1 MKCRQRLDL
10 RRVLSF
16 RRINK
21 KGGELFNQ
29 EIQKITA
36 SNLKKL
42 NMARKKHLEEIY
54 RIRIDRKRKA
64 VIGKNQ
70 L

>member
-21 KGGELFNQ
+21 KGGEFFNQ

-42 NMARKKHLEEIY
+42 NMARKKHLEEIIEY
-54 RIRIDRKRKA
+54 ELIEKER
-64 VIGKNQ
+64 Q
-70 L
+70 

>member
-10 RRVLSF
+10 KRVLSF

-42 NMARKKHLEEIY
+42 NMARKKHLEEIIEY
-54 RIRIDRKRKA
+54 ELIEKER
-64 VIGKNQ
+64 Q
-70 L
+70 

>member
-1 MKCRQRLDL
+1 MKCRQKLDL

-21 KGGELFNQ
+21 RGEFFNQ

-42 NMARKKHLEEIY
+42 NMARKKHLEEIIEY
-54 RIRIDRKRKA
+54 ELIEKER
-64 VIGKNQ
+64 Q
-70 L
+70 

>member
-10 RRVLSF
+10 RRVLSL

-21 KGGELFNQ
+21 KRGGEFFNQ

-36 SNLKKL
+36 LNLKKL
-42 NMARKKHLEEIY
+42 NIVRKKHIEEIIEY
-54 RIRIDRKRKA
+54 GLIEKER
-64 VIGKNQ
+64 
-70 L
+70 

>member
-21 KGGELFNQ
+21 EGGELFNQ

-42 NMARKKHLEEIY
+42 NMARKKHLEEIIEY
-54 RIRIDRKRKA
+54 ELIEKER
-64 VIGKNQ
+64 Q
-70 L
+70 

>member
-21 KGGELFNQ
+21 RGEFFNQ

-36 SNLKKL
+36 LNLKKL
-42 NMARKKHLEEIY
+42 NMARKKHLEEIIEY
-54 RIRIDRKRKA
+54 ELIEKER
-64 VIGKNQ
+64 Q
-70 L
+70 

>member
-21 KGGELFNQ
+21 RGEFFNQ

-42 NMARKKHLEEIY
+42 NMARKKHLEEIIEY
-54 RIRIDRKRKA
+54 GLIEKERR
-64 VIGKNQ
+64 
-70 L
+70 

>member
-10 RRVLSF
+10 KRVLSF

-21 KGGELFNQ
+21 KGGEFFNQ

-42 NMARKKHLEEIY
+42 NMARKKHLEEIIEY
-54 RIRIDRKRKA
+54 ELIEKER
-64 VIGKNQ
+64 Q
-70 L
+70 

>member
-10 RRVLSF
+10 RRVSSF

-21 KGGELFNQ
+21 RGEFFNQ

-36 SNLKKL
+36 LNLKKL
-42 NMARKKHLEEIY
+42 NIVRKKHIEEIIEY
-54 RIRIDRKRKA
+54 ELIEKER
-64 VIGKNQ
+64 Q
-70 L
+70 

>member
-21 KGGELFNQ
+21 KRGGELFNQ

-42 NMARKKHLEEIY
+42 NMARKKHLEEIIEY
-54 RIRIDRKRKA
+54 ELIEKER
-64 VIGKNQ
+64 Q
-70 L
+70 

>member
-1 MKCRQRLDL
+1 MKCRQRLEL
-10 RRVLSF
+10 GRGLGF

-21 KGGELFNQ
+21 RGELFNQ

-42 NMARKKHLEEIY
+42 NIVRKKHIEEIIEY
-54 RIRIDRKRKA
+54 GLIEKER
-64 VIGKNQ
+64 Q
-70 L
+70 

>member
-21 KGGELFNQ
+21 RGEFFNQ

-36 SNLKKL
+36 LNLKKL
-42 NMARKKHLEEIY
+42 NIVRKKHIEEIIEY
-54 RIRIDRKRKA
+54 ELIEKER
-64 VIGKNQ
+64 Q
-70 L
+70 

>member
-1 MKCRQRLDL
+1 MKCRQKLDL
-10 RRVLSF
+10 GRALSF

-42 NMARKKHLEEIY
+42 NMARKKHLEEIIEY
-54 RIRIDRKRKA
+54 ELIEKER
-64 VIGKNQ
+64 Q
-70 L
+70 

>member
-10 RRVLSF
+10 RRILSF
-16 RRINK
+16 CRINK

-42 NMARKKHLEEIY
+42 NMARKKHLEKIIEYELIEKE
-54 RIRIDRKRKA
+54 R
-64 VIGKNQ
+64 
-70 L
+70 

>member
-1 MKCRQRLDL
+1 MKRRQRLDL

-21 KGGELFNQ
+21 KGGELFKQ

-42 NMARKKHLEEIY
+42 NMARKKHLEEIIEY
-54 RIRIDRKRKA
+54 ELIEKER
-64 VIGKNQ
+64 Q
-70 L
+70 